1 MKDDMNE
8 MKNYQKIQL
17 EQGGTAEETEQ
28 AKTGRGKKGASRAA
42 APKRQSKRGEKPADQ
57 TLSGEAIP
65 AQPVKRTRKTAEK
78 KAKGQGEPLQA
89 EEKPSA
95 RRRGKTGDA
104 QAAPK
109 ATRTRQN
116 SGEKGENGSK
126 KTGGAAASGRRSAPA
141 GKSAVK
147 STVQEATRG
156 VRNVTRRTVKIE
168 KKKVSDVP
176 VRVIPLGGLSEI
188 GKNCTLYECQND
200 SFMVDCGLAFPD
212 ETMLGIDATIPD
224 FQYVEKNASQLRGI
238 VITHG
243 HEDHIG
249 ALPYFLK
256 NVNVPV
262 YGTRLTLGLIE
273 NKLRE
278 HGLVGKVQLI
288 AVKPG
293 DRVKLGC
300 MTVEFINV
308 NHSIPDACALAVHTP
323 AGVIVQTG
331 DFKID
336 YTPIEGATT
345 NLARFG
351 ELGSQGVLALLA
363 DSTNAEKPG
372 ATMSERKVGESFESL
387 FHMAEG
393 RRLIIATFASNIH
406 RIQQIMDCAARTG
419 RKVAIFGRSMVNVT
433 AMAMEL
439 GYLKA
444 PEGLLVDVEQMNRY
458 PASEMVLIT
467 TGSQGEPMAAL
478 SRMASGEHRQ
488 VTVTQGDFIIISATP
503 IPGNEKTVN
512 RVVNDL
518 MKLGAEVIY
527 ERMYEVHVSGHAC
540 QDELRM
546 IQGLVKPKF
555 FLPVHGEYKHLKKH
569 AGLARGMGVPEEN
582 IIIGEIGDV
591 IEFRGDTA
599 RVVGQV
605 PSGSVMV
612 DGLGVGDVGSVVL
625 KDRGRLA
632 QDGLIVAITAI
643 DNRTG
648 MILSGPDIVSRGFV
662 YVREAE
668 ELMKDS
674 RKVVKNALDYCAEH
688 GIREWGQMKN
698 RVKEDLSQFLYQKT
712 KRSPM
717 ILPVIMEIGSYNEW

>member
-1 MKDDMNE
+1 MKNDMNE
-8 MKNYQKIQL
+8 VKNYQKIDPKEMQREEL
-17 EQGGTAEETEQ
+17 EELGN
-28 AKTGRGKKGASRAA
+28 KGKAA
-42 APKRQSKRGEKPADQ
+42 APQKNTAAKKQPAKRTLSRKTGKPGDQPLVGQEEAKRPRRTPAKKQAKEEAPAAQGKKARAPQAEPAPKRGRSGKTQGGEKPAP
-57 TLSGEAIP
+57 SR
-65 AQPVKRTRKTAEK
+65 KRTPAK
-78 KAKGQGEPLQA
+78 KQEI
-89 EEKPSA
+89 
-95 RRRGKTGDA
+95 
-104 QAAPK
+104 
-109 ATRTRQN
+109 
-116 SGEKGENGSK
+116 
-126 KTGGAAASGRRSAPA
+126 
-141 GKSAVK
+141 K
-147 STVQEATRG
+147 STVQEAGRSN
-156 VRNVTRRTVKIE
+156 RNITRRVVKQE
-168 KKKVSDVP
+168 KRQVSDVP
-176 VRVIPLGGLSEI
+176 VRVIPLGGLGEI

-200 SFMVDCGLAFPD
+200 SLIVDCGLAFPD

-224 FQYVEKNASQLRGI
+224 FTYVERTVDRLRGI

-256 NVNVPV
+256 KINVPV
-262 YGTRLTLGLIE
+262 YATRLTLGLIE

-278 HGLVGKVQLI
+278 HNLVGKVQLI

-300 MTVEFINV
+300 MVVEFINV
-308 NHSIPDACALAVHTP
+308 NHSIPDSCALAIHTP

-336 YTPIEGATT
+336 YTPIEGETT

-363 DSTNAEKPG
+363 DSTNAERPG

-387 FHMAEG
+387 FHMG
-393 RRLIIATFASNIH
+393 GDKRIIIATFASNVH

-433 AMAMEL
+433 TMAMEL

-444 PEGLLVDVEQMNRY
+444 PEGLLIDVEEMNRY

-488 VTVTQGDFIIISATP
+488 VSVGEGDFIIISANP
-503 IPGNEKTVN
+503 IPGNEKTVS

-540 QDELRM
+540 QDELR
-546 IQGLVKPKF
+546 IVQGLVKPHIF
-555 FLPVHGEYKHLKKH
+555 MPVHGEYKHLKKH
-569 AGLARGMGVPEEN
+569 ANLARSMGMPEEN
-582 IIIGEIGDV
+582 IVIGEIGDV
-591 IEFRGDTA
+591 IEFKNGA
-599 RVVGQV
+599 AHIAGQV

-612 DGLGVGDVGSVVL
+612 DGLGVGDVGSIVL
-625 KDRGRLA
+625 RDRARLA
-632 QDGLIVAITAI
+632 EDGLIVAIAAI
-643 DNRTG
+643 DSRTG
-648 MILSGPDIVSRGFV
+648 AIASGPDIVSRGFV

-674 RKVVKNALDYCAEH
+674 RRVVKDALAYCNEH
-688 GIREWGQMKN
+688 NIHEWGQMKN
-698 RVKEDLSQFLYQKT
+698 RVKDDLSQFLYQKT

-717 ILPVIMEIGSYNEW
+717 ILPVIMEVGSYSAEW

>member
-116 SGEKGENGSK
+116 SGEKGESGSK

-278 HGLVGKVQLI
+278 HGLVGKVKLI

>member
-1 MKDDMNE
+1 M
-8 MKNYQKIQL
+8 
-17 EQGGTAEETEQ
+17 
-28 AKTGRGKKGASRAA
+28 
-42 APKRQSKRGEKPADQ
+42 
-57 TLSGEAIP
+57 
-65 AQPVKRTRKTAEK
+65 
-78 KAKGQGEPLQA
+78 
-89 EEKPSA
+89 
-95 RRRGKTGDA
+95 
-104 QAAPK
+104 
-109 ATRTRQN
+109 
-116 SGEKGENGSK
+116 
-126 KTGGAAASGRRSAPA
+126 
-141 GKSAVK
+141 K

-278 HGLVGKVQLI
+278 HGLVGKVKLI

-599 RVVGQV
+599 RVVAKCPPAASWWTVWRWRCGQRSAQR
-605 PSGSVMV
+605 PGPA
-612 DGLGVGDVGSVVL
+612 GP
-625 KDRGRLA
+625 GR
-632 QDGLIVAITAI
+632 
-643 DNRTG
+643 
-648 MILSGPDIVSRGFV
+648 PDCGHHR
-662 YVREAE
+662 Y
-668 ELMKDS
+668 
-674 RKVVKNALDYCAEH
+674 
-688 GIREWGQMKN
+688 
-698 RVKEDLSQFLYQKT
+698 
-712 KRSPM
+712 
-717 ILPVIMEIGSYNEW
+717 